1 MGKSFKVEWLVGGI
15 VGDAKVCVCVLVS
28 LCTCTKSKN
37 EFICVCVC
45 VCVCT
50 VLCTRVAVLPMCAN
64 EY

>member
-45 VCVCT
+45 MCLHSTMHKSGCFAHVC
-50 VLCTRVAVLPMCAN
+50 
-64 EY
+64 